1 MFVSYLKSAFRNI
14 SRNKF
19 YSLLNILGLAI
30 GIAAFIFIFL
40 YVQDEISYD
49 RYHEK
54 SDRIYRVESNF
65 NISGKHETFA
75 IVPTPMGHALK
86 LEYPEVEEMCRFM
99 DIGNTLFKYGE
110 KEFYED
116 RFYFADSTVFRIFS
130 HTLLMGNPETALV
143 EPQSIVID
151 QSTAERYF
159 GEDNP
164 MGEVLESGTGR
175 KYKVTGVMED
185 MPRSSHL
192 RYQGLLSVTT
202 LSALRGEEA
211 FNSLDPGRFWNIG
224 LYTYL
229 LLNKNSSMQSIHD
242 KFPGFYEKYMKSI
255 GDQIN
260 ASFDL
265 MSTPL
270 IKTHFSGNIGSDQP
284 KGNLAYIYIF
294 GAIAL
299 FILIIASINYMNM
312 ATARS
317 AKRAREVGIRKVAGA
332 YRKQLIGQFLSESLL
347 LAIIGLIIALI
358 LVNIL
363 LPDFNTFSGKE
374 LSFNLLRQ
382 PGLFAIILT
391 VTAVIGLASGSYPA
405 FFLSSFRPVSVIK
418 GSSSGKGKAGGTLRR
433 ILVIIQFAIA
443 IAMII
448 GTVVVS
454 GQLNFLRN
462 KDLGF
467 IKDNIVVLELQD
479 SAFRSKVE
487 PFKEELLNHTNIH
500 AVTNSTGIPGDN
512 SWIQVVRVEK
522 DTAMVDD
529 SMILALVDHDF
540 VEAYGMELID
550 GRTFDKEMSTDAEE
564 AVIVNETTVKQYG
577 WQDNPIGK
585 KIHWGFELDG
595 SGGRIL
601 KVIGV
606 VKDFHFTSLHN
617 KVVPFMMFLS
627 DFEKGYLSLRISSEN
642 FGETRQFIEEKW
654 NTFGA
659 KRPFDYIM
667 LDDIWNEM
675 YQSEQKI
682 GAIFTIATLLTIF
695 IALLGLL
702 GLSSFVAEQKTKE
715 IGIRKVMGARL
726 HNILSLLYREFVLLI
741 LIAFVIAIPVAW
753 WQLDGWLSSNF
764 IYHITISIGSI
775 LLAGLLALAISVLT
789 ISFHSLKVAMSNPV
803 DAIKYE

>member
-1 MFVSYLKSAFRNI
+1 MIKNYLKSALRNI
-14 SRNKF
+14 TKNKF
-19 YSLLNILGLAI
+19 YSFLNILGLAI

-40 YVQDEISYD
+40 YIQDEISYD
-49 RYHEK
+49 KYHEN
-54 SDRIYRVESNF
+54 SSRIYRVESNF

-75 IVPTPMGHALK
+75 IVPTPMGPALK

-99 DIGNTLFKYGE
+99 NTGNTLFKYGD

-116 RFYFADSTVFRIFS
+116 KFYFADSTVFQIFT
-130 HTLLMGNPETALV
+130 HKLLMGNPNSCLV
-143 EPQSIVID
+143 EPNSIVID
-151 QSTAERYF
+151 QSTAKRFFDEA
-159 GEDNP
+159 NP
-164 MGEVLESGTGR
+164 MGEILESGSGR

-185 MPRSSHL
+185 MPKSSHL
-192 RYQGLLSVTT
+192 QYQALLSVTT
-202 LSALRGEEA
+202 LSALRGEEE
-211 FNSLDPGRFWNIG
+211 FNSMEPGRFWNIG
-224 LYTYL
+224 VYTYV
-229 LLNKNSSMQSIHD
+229 LLNKNVTMQSVLE
-242 KFPGFYEKYMKSI
+242 KFPGFYEKYMKSV

-265 MSTPL
+265 MATPL
-270 IKTHFSGNIGSDQP
+270 IDTHFSGNIGADQP
-284 KGNLAYIYIF
+284 KGNMAYIYIF
-294 GAIAL
+294 AAIAL

-358 LVNIL
+358 LVYTL
-363 LPDFNTFSGKE
+363 LPDFNTFSGKQIS
-374 LSFNLLRQ
+374 LNLLTQ
-382 PGLFAIILT
+382 PGLFLIILSVT
-391 VTAVIGLASGSYPA
+391 VIIGLASGSYPA
-405 FFLSSFRPVSVIK
+405 FFLSSFKPVSVIK
-418 GSSSGKGKAGGTLRR
+418 GSSTGKGKSGGTLRR
-433 ILVIIQFAIA
+433 VLVVIQFAIA

-454 GQLNFLRN
+454 GQLRFLRD

-467 IKDNIVVLELQD
+467 IKDNIVILQLQD

-487 PFKEELLNHTNIH
+487 PFKEELLNNANIL
-500 AVTNSTGIPGDN
+500 AVTNSTGVPGDN
-512 SWIQVVRVEK
+512 QWIQVVKVEK

-540 VEAYGMELID
+540 VDTYGMELIE
-550 GRTFDKEMSTDAEE
+550 GRGFDKEMSTDAEE

-606 VKDFHFTSLHN
+606 VKDFHFNSLHN

-627 DFEKGYLSLRISSEN
+627 EFDKGYLSLRINPEN
-642 FGETRQFIEEKW
+642 FGETRQFIEDKW
-654 NTFGA
+654 NAFGA
-659 KRPFDYIM
+659 SRPFDYNM
-667 LDDIWNEM
+667 LTETWDEM
-675 YQSEQKI
+675 YQSEAKI

-726 HNILSLLYREFVLLI
+726 HNILGLLYKEFVLLI
-741 LIAFVIAIPVAW
+741 IIAFVIAIPIAW
-753 WQLDGWLSSNF
+753 WQLDIWLSSNF
-764 IYHITISIGSI
+764 VYHIAITVGSI
-775 LLAGLLALAISVLT
+775 LLAGLLAIVISILT
-789 ISFHSLKVAMSNPV
+789 ISFHSLKVAMGNPV

>member
-1 MFVSYLKSAFRNI
+1 MLKNYLISAFRNI
-14 SRNKF
+14 SKNKF
-19 YSLLNILGLAI
+19 YSSLNILGLAI
-30 GIAAFIFIFL
+30 GLAAFIFIFL
-40 YVQDEISYD
+40 YIQDEISYD
-49 RYHEK
+49 KYHENR
-54 SDRIYRVESNF
+54 DRIYRIESNF

-75 IVPTPMGHALK
+75 IVPTPMGPALK

-99 DIGNTLFKYGE
+99 DIGNVLIKYGD

-116 RFYFADSTVFRIFS
+116 RFYFTDSTVFQIFS
-130 HTLLMGNPETALV
+130 HKLLMGNPNTCLI
-143 EPQSIVID
+143 EPNSIVID
-151 QSTAERYF
+151 ESTAHRYF
-159 GEDNP
+159 DDENP
-164 MGEVLESGTGR
+164 MGKILETGSGS

-192 RYQGLLSVTT
+192 RYEALLSVTT
-202 LSALRGEEA
+202 LSARRGEED
-211 FNSLDPGRFWNIG
+211 FNSMEPGRFWNIG
-224 LYTYL
+224 VYTYL
-229 LLNKNSSMQSIHD
+229 LLNENSTMQSVHD
-242 KFPGFYEKYMKSI
+242 KFPAFYDKYMKSV
-255 GDQIN
+255 GDMVS

-270 IKTHFSGNIGSDQP
+270 TETHFSGNLGSDQP
-284 KGNLAYIYIF
+284 KGNMAYIYIF

-299 FILIIASINYMNM
+299 FILVIASINYMNM

-332 YRKQLIGQFLSESLL
+332 YRKQLIGQFLTESILLAVIGLAIALL
-347 LAIIGLIIALI
+347 L
-358 LVNIL
+358 VYSL
-363 LPDFNTFSGKE
+363 LPDFNTFAEKQI
-374 LSFNLLRQ
+374 SFNLLTQ
-382 PGLFAIILT
+382 PGLFAIILL
-391 VTAVIGLASGSYPA
+391 VTIIIGLASGSYPA

-418 GSSSGKGKAGGTLRR
+418 GSSTGKGKSGGTLRR
-433 ILVIIQFAIA
+433 VLVVIQFAIA

-454 GQLNFLRN
+454 GQLRFLRN

-467 IKDNIVVLELQD
+467 IKDNIMVLELQD

-487 PFKEELLNHTNIH
+487 PFKEELLNNSNIL
-500 AVTNSTGIPGDN
+500 AATNSTGIPGDN

-522 DTAMVDD
+522 DTAMIDD

-540 VEAYGMELID
+540 IDTYGIEIIK
-550 GRTFDKEMSTDAEE
+550 GRNFDKAMSTDAEE
-564 AVIVNETTVKQYG
+564 AVIVNETTVKAYG

-606 VKDFHFTSLHN
+606 VKDFHFNSLHN

-627 DFEKGYLSLRISSEN
+627 DFDKYYLSLRINPEN
-642 FGETRQFIEEKW
+642 IGETRQFIEDKW
-654 NTFGA
+654 NSHGA
-659 KRPFDYIM
+659 GRPFDYSM
-667 LDDIWNEM
+667 LTETWDEM
-675 YQSEQKI
+675 YQSEAKI

-726 HNILSLLYREFVLLI
+726 HNILGLLYREFVLLI
-741 LIAFVIAIPVAW
+741 IIAFVIAIPVAW
-753 WQLDGWLSSNF
+753 WQLDEWLSSNF
-764 IYHITISIGSI
+764 VYHISISIGYI
-775 LLAGLLALAISVLT
+775 LLAGLLALAISVIT
-789 ISFHSLKVAMSNPV
+789 ISFHSLKVAMGNPV